1 VGMADFR
8 VGYAQNLP
16 FADNTFDAAV
26 MALVIS
32 FLSDPGQAV
41 REMARVVRPG
51 GSVSAYMWDVP
62 RGGLQ
67 CTPIYLAIESM
78 GITPG
83 PPPNPAARS
92 GTLCNTSGKTL
103 PVNR

>member
-1 VGMADFR
+1 MADFR
-8 VGYAQNLP
+8 VGYAQNLT

-67 CTPIYLAIESM
+67 CTRQSIETQVIRIS
-78 GITPG
+78 TVYFDFEDFWDS
-83 PPPNPAARS
+83 R
-92 GTLCNTSGKTL
+92 CH
-103 PVNR
+103 